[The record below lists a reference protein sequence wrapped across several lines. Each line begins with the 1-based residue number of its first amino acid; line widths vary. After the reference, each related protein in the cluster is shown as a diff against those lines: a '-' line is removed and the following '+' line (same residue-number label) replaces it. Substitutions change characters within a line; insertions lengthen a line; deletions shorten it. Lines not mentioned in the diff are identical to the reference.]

1 MNLQFHYSGRV
12 RVAGRKPGNHLQSQK
27 GLAYRGLH
35 FACYCLHHF
44 VCMDHH
50 AKRERGR
57 EREKRKEEEKGRGE
71 PLKIFRDLI
80 IFRHFRKRL
89 SCQIT
94 LIYVQDISPT
104 SL

>member
-44 VCMDHH
+44 VCVDHH
-50 AKRERGR
+50 AKREREGER
-57 EREKRKEEEKGRGE
+57 ERRGKRKRREEE
-71 PLKIFRDLI
+71 
-80 IFRHFRKRL
+80 
-89 SCQIT
+89 
-94 LIYVQDISPT
+94 